1 MLSEVALNEQLKKDF
16 GVDLDSASKEQ
27 IHDSLAALVQEEV
40 VRKSDESLS
49 KNIDKKTIN
58 YVSIEFLI
66 GNCLENNLWN
76 MEWLDKADKILKKHG
91 TNIEEII
98 KVENDA
104 GLGNGGLGRLAACF
118 LESLATMGYSAMG
131 HSLLY
136 RYGLF
141 RQQLINGEQR
151 EFADEWLSRGHFFL
165 DEKKDKA
172 VKVYF
177 DGKIE
182 EFVDYFGVYHY
193 SAKDAICVEAVPYD
207 LTDKNK
213 E

>member
-1 MLSEVALNEQLKKDF
+1 MLSELTLNERLKRDF
-16 GVDLDSASKEQ
+16 NVDLNSASKEQ
-27 IHDSLAALVQEEV
+27 IHDSLASLVQEEV
-40 VRKSDESLS
+40 VEKSNKTLA
-49 KNIDKKTIN
+49 KNSDKKTIN

-76 MEWLDKADKILKKHG
+76 MNWLNKANTILKKYG

-118 LESLATMGYSAMG
+118 LESLATLGYSAMG

-141 RQQLINGEQR
+141 MNG
-151 EFADEWLSRGHFFL
+151 
-165 DEKKDKA
+165 
-172 VKVYF
+172 
-177 DGKIE
+177 
-182 EFVDYFGVYHY
+182 
-193 SAKDAICVEAVPYD
+193 
-207 LTDKNK
+207 
-213 E
+213 